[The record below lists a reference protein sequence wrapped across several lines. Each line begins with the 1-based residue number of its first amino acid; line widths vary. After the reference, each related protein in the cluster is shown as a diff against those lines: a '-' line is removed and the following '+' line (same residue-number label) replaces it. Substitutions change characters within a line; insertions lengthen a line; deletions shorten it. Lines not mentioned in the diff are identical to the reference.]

1 MPGVGFEPTRPR
13 GQSGLSRPRL
23 TEFRHPGATKPTR
36 GRRHGRRLKPD
47 GTACAGPARV
57 YKGAVAKILFI
68 PVSITAGL
76 VAGVLGKKLF
86 DGLWG
91 VIDDEEPPDS
101 KHRDISWGRLLLAG
115 AIQGAIFRAVK
126 EATDHA
132 SRRAFYRTTGTWP
145 GEKRPD
151 PE

>member
-1 MPGVGFEPTRPR
+1 M
-13 GQSGLSRPRL
+13 
-23 TEFRHPGATKPTR
+23 
-36 GRRHGRRLKPD
+36 
-47 GTACAGPARV
+47 
-57 YKGAVAKILFI
+57 AKILFI

-76 VAGVLGKKLF
+76 LAGFLGKKLF
-86 DGLWG
+86 EQVWG

-126 EATDHA
+126 EATDHGA
-132 SRRAFYRTTGTWP
+132 RGARFYRTTGTWP

>member
-1 MPGVGFEPTRPR
+1 M
-13 GQSGLSRPRL
+13 
-23 TEFRHPGATKPTR
+23 
-36 GRRHGRRLKPD
+36 
-47 GTACAGPARV
+47 AR
-57 YKGAVAKILFI
+57 ILFA
-68 PVSITAGL
+68 PVSIVGGLIAGF
-76 VAGVLGKKLF
+76 VGKKVF
-86 DGLWG
+86 DRVWG
-91 VIDDEEPPDS
+91 VIDHEEPPDS
-101 KHRDISWGRLLLAG
+101 KHRDISWGRLLVAG